1 MFRKVKLFDMP
12 DIYTVNAFS
21 LGSKFYIG
29 MGPEKSGNPY
39 LITYPSLN
47 KTEVGIAP
55 GGMMSLIPV
64 PGRSDMLVSVMGLFP
79 PFQGKDAGVYRH
91 TRSGDIWH
99 VEKVLHLPFAHR
111 CEILHKNQINY
122 LFTSTVSKCKRE
134 PTDWS
139 EAGEVF
145 LTILTNLFQPMW
157 NAEKIM
163 GNIFRN
169 HGMLKTVLHEKEVVC
184 VSGTEGIFSLC
195 PEGHEVRVTQVFDKE
210 DSEFIFIDM
219 DGDGQDEL
227 VTIEPFHGDSLNIY
241 KLLSTGW
248 KRIYDAPLA
257 FGHGLSSGRLAGIPV
272 VVVGNRA
279 GVASLDLFCMVRER
293 NKFRRYCIEKGT
305 GTTQT
310 QIFHYL
316 DEDYILSAN
325 QLKGEAALYCLKQG
339 ALYK

>member
-1 MFRKVKLFDMP
+1 MFRKAKLFDMP

-91 TRSGDIWH
+91 TRSGDIWN

-145 LTILTNLFQPMW
+145 LTILTNL
-157 NAEKIM
+157 
-163 GNIFRN
+163 
-169 HGMLKTVLHEKEVVC
+169 
-184 VSGTEGIFSLC
+184 
-195 PEGHEVRVTQVFDKE
+195 
-210 DSEFIFIDM
+210 
-219 DGDGQDEL
+219 
-227 VTIEPFHGDSLNIY
+227 
-241 KLLSTGW
+241 
-248 KRIYDAPLA
+248 
-257 FGHGLSSGRLAGIPV
+257 
-272 VVVGNRA
+272 
-279 GVASLDLFCMVRER
+279 
-293 NKFRRYCIEKGT
+293 
-305 GTTQT
+305 
-310 QIFHYL
+310 
-316 DEDYILSAN
+316 SAN
-325 QLKGEAALYCLKQG
+325 VERRKDNGKYFSQSWYAENRFT
-339 ALYK
+339 